1 METKQVN
8 NYKIEF
14 YSEEEWNMMPYFKHE
29 EYAGKV
35 LDINEELAEKI
46 VDKKF
51 GETRINNKNIFT
63 YKDYSG
69 IVSKYY
75 PFTLEGELSEKT
87 LQQCWE
93 NGGKLTTSF
102 FHSTAKESFQTLSDL
117 EYCIIT
123 KIE

>member
-1 METKQVN
+1 MTKISLLYDV
-8 NYKIEF
+8 IRW
-14 YSEEEWNMMPYFKHE
+14 EEKALYE
-29 EYAGKV
+29 AGKK
-35 LDINEELAEKI
+35 LDGEVEMIDVKVELFDLSKPL
-46 VDKKF
+46 DKKF

-69 IVSKYY
+69 IVSRYY

-102 FHSTAKESFQTLSDL
+102 FHSTAKQSFQTLSDL
-117 EYCIIT
+117 EYCVIT
-123 KIE
+123 KST